1 MSPDKRRAGGA
12 VAAAVKDPARK
23 LLAIGLGLLLWFF
36 IESRITRTIERSLA
50 LRAVGAQSVAGEGRE
65 RLAVAI
71 PTDRVVARGFF
82 DGDREIERVKVV
94 IRGPRFRVAAL
105 ENELLNL
112 QITKFLGL
120 DWESRTSVE
129 FSESDLPRDQ
139 RALEGVDIRLEPSRV
154 KLVVDRIEQQS
165 VQLTFEQVDLL
176 GSEQKDN
183 RLKTDTVQFSPPTAL
198 VLGSAEAINA
208 FKQRTGRLFRADLAA
223 AVSAGNGR
231 QLTVSLDLIDKDA
244 LQLRL
249 AATPLMTLDV
259 LPQTSVFDLEVPVDI
274 DDLSLPPDQRG
285 RYRPEQPTRVVRV
298 RAGGDLRSRIVS
310 LRENVDSAQLA
321 DWVQENLR
329 LHVHVQ
335 RPLPGSILGPELSL
349 KARLLLLGP
358 MHLTVDRNEC
368 LLDEVVVVKLRRDQ

>member
-1 MSPDKRRAGGA
+1 M
-12 VAAAVKDPARK
+12 AAAVKDPARK

-139 RALEGVDIRLEPSRV
+139 RALEGVDIRLQPGRV

-165 VQLTFEQVDLL
+165 VQLTLDQVDLL
-176 GSEQKDN
+176 GSEQKDR

-208 FKQRTGRLFRADLAA
+208 FKQRTGKLFRADLGA

-259 LPQTSVFDLEVPVDI
+259 LPQTSVFDLEVPVDV

-321 DWVQENLR
+321 DWVSENLR

-335 RPLPGSILGPELSL
+335 RPLTGSILGPELSL

-368 LLDEVVVVKLRRDQ
+368 LLDEVVVVKLRRDP